1 VWIVPGQDGDVGAYV
16 LMKALE
22 SAPSR
27 YEWGIRLLTLG
38 EVDRAYERL
47 VAQVEAG
54 QYVLDVGCGT
64 GALTVRAA
72 RRGAR
77 VRGMDVSTRM
87 LDQARRNVA
96 RCGCADQIEL
106 VEMGVAEL
114 DCEPAQSYQV
124 VMSGLCLSEL
134 TAGERAFALAQAHR
148 LLEPG
153 GLLLLAD
160 EVVPRGP
167 ARWLLHR
174 LVRSPLALLTR
185 LLAHATT
192 RPLCCL
198 PDEVKRAGFVVES
211 FRLNWLHSFAE
222 LAAHRPKERV

>member
-1 VWIVPGQDGDVGAYV
+1 
-16 LMKALE
+16 MKALE

-47 VAQVEAG
+47 VARVEAG
-54 QYVLDVGCGT
+54 QRVLDVGCGT

-77 VRGMDVSTRM
+77 VRGLDVNALM
-87 LDQARRNVA
+87 LGQARQNVE
-96 RCGCADQIEL
+96 RCGCVDQVEL

-114 DCEPAQSYQV
+114 DREPAQSYQV
-124 VMSGLCLSEL
+124 VMSGLCFSEL

-167 ARWLLHR
+167 ARRLLHR
-174 LVRSPLALLTR
+174 LVRSPLAFVVWLLT
-185 LLAHATT
+185 HKTT
-192 RPLCCL
+192 HPLCCL
-198 PDEVKRAGFVVES
+198 PDDVKQAGFVVES
-211 FRLNWLHSFAE
+211 YRRNWLQSFAA
-222 LAAHRPKERV
+222 LVAHRPKERASCHDPR